1 MIRAMPSNAWVRLR
15 YSLWAPHYDKVTRF
29 PAERRRSLALL
40 DLRPGERLLIVGCG
54 TGADLPFVPAGVEVL
69 ATDLTPAMLQ
79 QARAHARPGIEY
91 RVMDGM
97 ALDLPD
103 GGPDGGFDAAILH
116 MVLEVIPDPARCLAE
131 VARVLRPGGRLAVFD
146 KFLPDGARPG
156 ALRRA
161 GLALLDFV
169 FTSTNRRMGE
179 ILGASGA
186 PFVVETDERSV
197 ASYRHLILR
206 RV

>member
-1 MIRAMPSNAWVRLR
+1 MPSNAWIRFR
-15 YSLWAPHYDKVTRF
+15 YSFWAPHYDRVTRF
-29 PAERRRSLALL
+29 PRERQRSLALL
-40 DLRPGERLLIVGCG
+40 DLQHGERLLIIGCG

-69 ATDLTPAMLQ
+69 AVDLTPAMIR
-79 QARAHARPGIEY
+79 QAMAHARPGIEF

-103 GGPDGGFDAAILH
+103 ASFDAAVLH

-131 VARVLRPGGRLAVFD
+131 AARVLRPGGRLAVFD
-146 KFLPDGARPG
+146 KFLPESASVGP
-156 ALRRA
+156 LRRA

-179 ILGASGA
+179 ILARSGA
-186 PFVVETDERSV
+186 PFAIERDEASV
-197 ASYRHLILR
+197 AAYRHLLLR
-206 RV
+206 RAGRPAL